1 MVRSWPAKSWILR
14 GKPWS
19 EMQLQSLPGHRCGLT
34 IITKEFHVF
43 HSRNHRCRLHRRI
56 ACARLEARNDKLGL
70 IMTTVLGI
78 AGSLLARY
86 VGVAMGWYGP
96 NASVGWIAS
105 IIGAI
110 VLLVIYG
117 LVKKKA

>member
-1 MVRSWPAKSWILR
+1 
-14 GKPWS
+14 
-19 EMQLQSLPGHRCGLT
+19 
-34 IITKEFHVF
+34 
-43 HSRNHRCRLHRRI
+43 
-56 ACARLEARNDKLGL
+56 
-70 IMTTVLGI
+70 
-78 AGSLLARY
+78 
-86 VGVAMGWYGP
+86 MGWYGP

>member
-1 MVRSWPAKSWILR
+1 MFSILGTIVVGFIVGLLAR
-14 GKPWS
+14 ALKP
-19 EMQLQSLPGHRCGLT
+19 G
-34 IITKEFHVF
+34 
-43 HSRNHRCRLHRRI
+43 
-56 ACARLEARNDKLGL
+56 NDKLGL
-70 IMTTVLGI
+70 IMTTVLGV

-86 VGVAMGWYGP
+86 VGVTMGWYGP

>member
-1 MVRSWPAKSWILR
+1 MFSILGTIVVGFIVGLLAR
-14 GKPWS
+14 ALKP
-19 EMQLQSLPGHRCGLT
+19 G
-34 IITKEFHVF
+34 
-43 HSRNHRCRLHRRI
+43 
-56 ACARLEARNDKLGL
+56 NDKLGL

-86 VGVAMGWYGP
+86 VGVAMGWYEP